1 MITLYNKS
9 SIEDVYSASSDWVA
23 TESYFVL
30 NASPDLLK
38 QGKKDVQK
46 LSESLLLYSKYEQ
59 DKDWQNMYLK
69 AMEYNSY

>member
-46 LSESLLLYSKYEQ
+46 LSESLLLYSK
-59 DKDWQNMYLK
+59 
-69 AMEYNSY
+69 